1 MFPGFTPFRIATE
14 GAEIAGVRGGAGP
27 PLLLLHGY
35 PQTHV
40 MWHKTAPALARRFT
54 VVAADLRGYGASSKP
69 PTTEDHA
76 PYSKRAMAAD
86 MVEVMAAL
94 GHPRFMVAA
103 HDRGARVAHRMAA
116 DRPEAVSRL
125 AVLDIAPTR
134 EMYAG
139 TTAAFAH
146 AYWHWFFLTLPAP
159 RPERMIGA
167 DPRAFWL
174 EKCGAGSAGLA
185 PFTPAALRGLPR
197 RLHARDDPRELRGL
211 PCRGRH
217 RHRARRRRRR
227 CAHRPAAA
235 RALGRPRRRR
245 ALLRSAC
252 ALAPPRPG
260 RARPRAPR
268 RPLPRRGGPP
278 ARPRRPRALPDGGRR
293 VVSPS
298 ADAARTARD
307 QAGAPR

>member
-1 MFPGFTPFRIATE
+1 MDKTGAVREARVMFPGFTPFRIATE

-69 PTTEDHA
+69 PTTADHA

-159 RPERMIGA
+159 RPERLIGA

-185 PFTPAALRGLPR
+185 PFTPAALEAYLAAFTPETI
-197 RLHARDDPRELRGL
+197 HASCEDYR
-211 PCRGRH
+211 
-217 RHRARRRRRR
+217 
-227 CAHRPAAA
+227 AAA
-235 RALGRPRRRR
+235 GIDIAHDDADGDSRIAQPLLALWGAHGVIERCFDPLALWSRR
-245 ALLRSAC
+245 AADV
-252 ALAPPRPG
+252 
-260 RARPRAPR
+260 
-268 RPLPRRGGPP
+268 RGH
-278 ARPRRPRALPDGGRR
+278 ALPGGHYLAEE
-293 VVSPS
+293 VPQLVLDDLVPFLMED
-298 ADAARTARD
+298 DAW
-307 QAGAPR
+307 